1 MKMAKLAEKHSSASS
16 HEPEDEPVQ
25 AASEWRLVLMV
36 AALVETDPAV
46 VQGPYSP
53 SVAACFA
60 SSAVAGSSMPSGAS
74 SILCD
79 SSTPGPICIRHQLDR
94 IPWVI
99 PAIFVCCS
107 CRLVGRQVWPKG
119 RYCSKIANR
128 RLTSGVAQLPLYV
141 GSIVTV
147 VAIFIASLCDKY
159 YQLFLAQGTL
169 LGIGMAFVLLP
180 SAATVPKYFGKHRG
194 LALGIVVS
202 GSSLGG
208 AIWPIMLEQLLEVH
222 RLSFGWTMRIV
233 GFTMLAIL
241 PIACVLLRPPKKAAT
256 TGPGSN
262 TEESKESKAYK
273 MDLSVAKD
281 WTGLTIC
288 YFGFFTPF
296 FFVTSYSTS
305 LGHSSIS
312 FYLVS
317 ILNGASSFG
326 RIIPGYLA
334 DRAGVFNTLILFG
347 LFAGVTALSW
357 TAAKSVAGLVVWSA
371 AYGFSSGV
379 SSVGNSSGWH
389 ELT

>member
-1 MKMAKLAEKHSSASS
+1 
-16 HEPEDEPVQ
+16 
-25 AASEWRLVLMV
+25 
-36 AALVETDPAV
+36 
-46 VQGPYSP
+46 
-53 SVAACFA
+53 
-60 SSAVAGSSMPSGAS
+60 
-74 SILCD
+74 
-79 SSTPGPICIRHQLDR
+79 
-94 IPWVI
+94 
-99 PAIFVCCS
+99 
-107 CRLVGRQVWPKG
+107 
-119 RYCSKIANR
+119 
-128 RLTSGVAQLPLYV
+128 
-141 GSIVTV
+141 

-180 SAATVPKYFGKHRG
+180 SAATVPKYFVKHRG

-222 RLSFGWTMRIV
+222 HLSFGWTMRII
-233 GFTMLAIL
+233 GFTMLVIL
-241 PIACVLLRPPKKAAT
+241 PIACVLLRPPQKAAM
-256 TGPGSN
+256 TGPGGS
-262 TEESKESKAYK
+262 TEQTKESKAYK
-273 MDLSVAKD
+273 MDLLIAKD
-281 WTGLTIC
+281 WTFLTMCTGLTIC

-296 FFVTSYSTS
+296 FLVTSYSTS

-379 SSVGNSSGWH
+379 STVGNSSGWH